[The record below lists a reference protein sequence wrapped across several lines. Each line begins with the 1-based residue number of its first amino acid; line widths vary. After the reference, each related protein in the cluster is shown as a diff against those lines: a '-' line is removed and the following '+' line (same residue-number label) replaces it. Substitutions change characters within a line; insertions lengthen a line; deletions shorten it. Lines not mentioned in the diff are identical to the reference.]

1 MATVITLT
9 TDFGTADGFVGA
21 MKGVI
26 LSLSPHASIV
36 DVTHDIPPHD
46 IRAGTFALETALPN
60 FPPNC
65 VHVVVVD
72 PGVGS
77 ERAAI
82 LVATEQGRFVAPD
95 NGVLTS
101 VVPDTAAARVYVLDR
116 PEYWRPHVS
125 ATFHG
130 RDIFAPVAAQLAL
143 GVRPEVLGTPV
154 SGMVRLP
161 WPLPQRRGYEVRG
174 EVIHVDRF
182 GNLITN
188 VRLEDLGMEPQRAR
202 FHIRDYTICGI
213 APHYAAGDGIMAV
226 VNSGGRIEVALPG
239 ASAAHALDI
248 CAGEE
253 IRVEPA
259 GTTST

>member
-1 MATVITLT
+1 MSTVITLT
-9 TDFGTADGFVGA
+9 TDFGTADGFTGA

-26 LSLSPHASIV
+26 LSLAPHASIV
-36 DVTHDIPPHD
+36 DITHEIPPHD
-46 IRAGTFALETALPN
+46 IGAGTFALETALPN

-82 LVATEQGRFVAPD
+82 LAKTAQGIFVAPD

-101 VVPDTAAARVYVLDR
+101 VVPDPVAARVYVLDS
-116 PEYWRPHVS
+116 PEYWRSHVS

-130 RDIFAPVAAQLAL
+130 RDIFAPVAAHLAQ
-143 GVRPEVLGTPV
+143 GVRPDVLGTLV
-154 SGMVRLP
+154 SGMVQLP
-161 WPLPQRRGYEVRG
+161 WPLPQEYENEIRG

-188 VRLEDLGMEPQRAR
+188 VRLEDLCMEPQRAR
-202 FHIRDYTICGI
+202 FQIRDYTISGI
-213 APHYAAGDGIMAV
+213 TPHYAAADGIVAV
-226 VNSGGRIEVALPG
+226 VNSGGRIEMALPR
-239 ASAAHALDI
+239 ASAAHELDI
-248 CAGEE
+248 CVGET
-253 IRVEPA
+253 IRVFL
-259 GTTST
+259 